1 MSRDDILIR
10 IFYLYSFLNSTKTFS
25 FHYFR
30 LIIIIVIF
38 IIILLIIQLRSMHW
52 DDNFYSTHFFM
63 FFTLSCSFKVTLLS
77 AIGGGS
83 YFPVTTTKS
92 IFIFNEN
99 NLFCAYCGRYFY
111 ERERMRSETIVF
123 NYMWKKTHLEDDII
137 SLDGEWEKRILL
149 LTANYR
155 LIQRLYL
162 LHYTWCLLC
171 ELFPS
176 TPHH

>member
-1 MSRDDILIR
+1 
-10 IFYLYSFLNSTKTFS
+10 
-25 FHYFR
+25 
-30 LIIIIVIF
+30 
-38 IIILLIIQLRSMHW
+38 MHW

-123 NYMWKKTHLEDDII
+123 NYMWKRNTSWWWYNFFRRLVRKKKTFANSKLSLNTTFVPLALHLMLIMWI
-137 SLDGEWEKRILL
+137 VSVNSTSLDCLKWIEFESMNKSFEKDK
-149 LTANYR
+149 
-155 LIQRLYL
+155 
-162 LHYTWCLLC
+162 
-171 ELFPS
+171 FDV
-176 TPHH
+176 